1 MNSDKQYTV
10 HHISMENAKLVTES
24 VKNGWLIFI

>member
-1 MNSDKQYTV
+1 MNSDKYTV